1 MDIGNFMSAGE
12 YNQNDE
18 NLLIKYLTF
27 FIDDNLFA
35 VPISDVVSILGLHD
49 GKVEIT
55 PVPEFPSYAKGVI
68 NVRGVIIPVIDVR
81 LRLKKPNKEY
91 GFETCIIIVTVN
103 EQQVGFIVDS
113 VSEVTDVPYNM
124 ISAPPTG
131 FVKDDVNSY
140 LIGVAEQDNRVI
152 LIIDSEKIVY
162 EKDKNVILSGN

>member
-1 MDIGNFMSAGE
+1 MDIGNFMSASE

-27 FIDDNLFA
+27 LIDDNLFA
-35 VPISDVVSILGLHD
+35 VPISDVVSILGMQN
-49 GKVEIT
+49 GKIEIT
-55 PVPEFPSYAKGVI
+55 SVPEFPSYAKGVI
-68 NVRGVIIPVIDVR
+68 NVRGAIIPVIDVR
-81 LRLKKPNKEY
+81 LRLRKPKKEY
-91 GFETCIIIVTVN
+91 GSSTCIIIVTVN

-124 ISAPPTG
+124 ISAPPQG

-140 LIGVAEQDNRVI
+140 LIGVAEQDDKVI

-162 EKDKNVILSGN
+162 EKDKNVIFSED